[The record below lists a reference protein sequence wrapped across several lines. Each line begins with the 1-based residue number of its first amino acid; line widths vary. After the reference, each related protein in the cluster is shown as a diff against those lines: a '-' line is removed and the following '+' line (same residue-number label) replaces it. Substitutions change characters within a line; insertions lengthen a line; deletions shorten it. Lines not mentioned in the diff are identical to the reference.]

1 MNWSGKVFLW
11 EEHGLFT
18 GLAGTAALH
27 ESPAIKICISLE
39 SNFELRTSETEDRQ
53 SYTSAIIPAGQLH
66 GIEGQCNKMAMLL
79 LAPEGKLGQLL
90 IPVISEN
97 GIAKISDAALKEIR
111 LLLGSFETP
120 EISGDEGEAIYRR
133 IIEKIASDGPSDDKH
148 PVIDPR
154 VSQSIEWIRA
164 GREQGI
170 SVGEI
175 AAGVELSESRF
186 SHLFTEHV
194 RVPVRR
200 YLLWLRLRDALHLL
214 AGGGSLTETAH
225 SAGFA
230 DSAHL
235 TRTFRIALGITPS
248 ALVKESS
255 LVSFLKV

>member
-1 MNWSGKVFLW
+1 M
-11 EEHGLFT
+11 
-18 GLAGTAALH
+18 H

-39 SNFELRTSETEDRQ
+39 GEFQLRSSAKSDRKK
-53 SYTSAIIPAGQLH
+53 YTSAIIPAGRLH
-66 GIEGQCNKMAMLL
+66 AIEGGGNKMAMLL

-90 IPVISEN
+90 IPVTAEKEIVEIP
-97 GIAKISDAALKEIR
+97 GAVLKE
-111 LLLGSFETP
+111 LLALLDSFKAP
-120 EISGDEGEAIYRR
+120 EITGDAGENIYREV
-133 IIEKIASDGPSDDKH
+133 IEKIAAKDRPKNK
-148 PVIDPR
+148 PAAIDPR
-154 VSQSIEWIRA
+154 VFRSIEWIRA
-164 GREQGI
+164 GRENGI
-170 SVGEI
+170 LVKEI

-235 TRTFRIALGITPS
+235 TRTFRVALGITPS
-248 ALVKESS
+248 ALVKEST
-255 LVSFLKV
+255 LVSFLK

>member
-18 GLAGTAALH
+18 GAAGSAHLH

-39 SNFELRTSETEDRQ
+39 GEFQLHTSDNKPRQ
-53 SYTSAIIPAGQLH
+53 TYTSAIIPAGQPH
-66 GIEGQCNKMAMLL
+66 AIEGGGHKMAMLL
-79 LAPEGKLGQLL
+79 LAPEGNLGQLL
-90 IPVISEN
+90 IPATSEN
-97 GIAKISDAALKEIR
+97 RITEISNDVLKEIR
-111 LLLGSFETP
+111 PLLEFFSSP
-120 EISGDEGEAIYRR
+120 EIDGGEGENIYRQV
-133 IIEKIASDGPSDDKH
+133 IEKIAADTGAEGENTF
-148 PVIDPR
+148 IDPR

-164 GREQGI
+164 GRENGI
-170 SVGEI
+170 LVKDI
-175 AAGVELSESRF
+175 AAEVELSESRF

-200 YLLWLRLRDALHLL
+200 YLLWLRLRDALHML

-235 TRTFRIALGITPS
+235 TRTFRNSLGITPS

-255 LVSFLKV
+255 LVSFLK

>member
-11 EEHGLFT
+11 EEQGLFI

-53 SYTSAIIPAGQLH
+53 NYTSAIIPAGTLH
-66 GIEGQCNKMAMLL
+66 AIEGQGSKMAMFL
-79 LAPEGKLGQLL
+79 LAPEGKLGQRL
-90 IPVISEN
+90 IPATSEN
-97 GIAKISDAALKEIR
+97 GIAKISDAALKDIR
-111 LLLGSFETP
+111 PLLGNFETP
-120 EISGDEGEAIYRR
+120 EINGDEGEAIYREV
-133 IIEKIASDGPSDDKH
+133 IEKIAAKNTSENKNTF
-148 PVIDPR
+148 IDPR

-164 GREQGI
+164 GRENGI
-170 SVGEI
+170 SVKEI

-194 RVPVRR
+194 RIPIRR
-200 YLLWLRLRDALHLL
+200 YLLWLRLRDALHML
-214 AGGGSLTETAH
+214 AGTGSLTETAH

-235 TRTFRIALGITPS
+235 TRTFRTALGITPS

-255 LVSFLKV
+255 LVSFL